1 MENIINL
8 EEKRDEKVTQEQIKE
23 LSNTL
28 EELLGEDTPE
38 DGTLQQFLTLLSM
51 DEENFKVLAPGIIQ
65 SFKQTLNNPNDKL
78 GLVQALNASGSKAE
92 DLLEVF
98 IPLTEE
104 IDQITGISSRKKDFL
119 KEIIAT
125 LINAIQETEGIAKRI
140 IQVPIELCHPD
151 AKIPQYAHIDDSG
164 MDVYALDDYT
174 IAPGETKLIPT
185 GIKVAL
191 PPGYELQVRPKSG
204 RALKTKLRVANTPGT
219 VDAGYRDEIG
229 VIIENVEPPIRAIH
243 PRDNEPITIGDI
255 EFGQSYTI
263 GKGEKF
269 AQLILSEVPKAT
281 FFRVDSVEEI
291 GENRKG
297 GFGSTGLK

>member
-1 MENIINL
+1 MSLGDLFVQLGVVGDAKEIDDVIKKA
-8 EEKRDEKVTQEQIKE
+8 EKQLKLTQEQIKE

-51 DEENFKVLAPGIIQ
+51 DEENFKVLAPGIVQ

-125 LINAIQETEGIAKRI
+125 LINAIQETEGIALQK
-140 IQVPIELCHPD
+140 PICLLY
-151 AKIPQYAHIDDSG
+151 I
-164 MDVYALDDYT
+164 
-174 IAPGETKLIPT
+174 
-185 GIKVAL
+185 
-191 PPGYELQVRPKSG
+191 
-204 RALKTKLRVANTPGT
+204 
-219 VDAGYRDEIG
+219 
-229 VIIENVEPPIRAIH
+229 NV
-243 PRDNEPITIGDI
+243 
-255 EFGQSYTI
+255 
-263 GKGEKF
+263 
-269 AQLILSEVPKAT
+269 
-281 FFRVDSVEEI
+281 
-291 GENRKG
+291 
-297 GFGSTGLK
+297 